1 MRQDGWL
8 LLFDSHFESQYQK
21 LVEKV
26 ERAQHRLGDKASES
40 NHFKRLAAIHKLVY
54 EVIPKD
60 PAHKDFMLGSTL
72 PGPYKSWRRAKFF
85 QQYRLFF
92 RLDTQ
97 TKVIIF
103 SWFND
108 EDSLRAY
115 GSKSDAY
122 ATFSKML
129 RKGKPPTTWQS
140 LLDSLPK

>member
-1 MRQDGWL
+1 LRQNGWL
-8 LLFDSHFESQYQK
+8 LLFDAHFEAQYKK

-26 ERAQHRLGDKASES
+26 ERAKHRLGDKVTES
-40 NHFKRLAAIHKLVY
+40 NHFKRLAAVDRLVY

-72 PGPYKSWRRAKFF
+72 DGPYRSWRRAKFF

-92 RLDTQ
+92 RFDTEA
-97 TKVIIF
+97 KVIIF

-115 GSKSDAY
+115 GSKNDAY
-122 ATFSKML
+122 ATFTKML
-129 RKGKPPTTWQS
+129 RKGKPPTTWQV
-140 LLDSLPK
+140 LFDSLPK